1 MNGKIISKGRRIK
14 EDGLVIHHDGA
25 SNVVAMDLLR
35 AIHADR
41 FSRLSAGSR

>member
-1 MNGKIISKGRRIK
+1 MDGKIISKGRRIK
-14 EDGLVIHHDGA
+14 DDGLVIHRDGA
-25 SNVVAMDLLR
+25 PNVVAMDLLP